1 MDNLKQ
7 LLKLFRNHTTICI
20 SEQDREMLLHS
31 LEFAYNDTQQS
42 TTGQTHFFLNY
53 GHPPKRNV
61 STCDTKNPHAEDHV
75 QYLLRLQEI
84 ARDAI
89 NDAQIVQAR
98 YADKHR
104 TKIPLMKPGDWV
116 LLRRKKADKTK
127 FAPIADG
134 PFQILKVGT
143 NNVKLKFPKKS
154 TAHPT
159 VNVSRVQLYFGPR
172 PEIFTEP
179 PKNDTEHD
187 YPVERVMGQKV
198 IDKVDHYYIH
208 WKGYPAEDDSWEP
221 VTNLAPETLKM
232 WENSKKT
239 RRTTQ
244 NGQQ

>member
-1 MDNLKQ
+1 
-7 LLKLFRNHTTICI
+7 
-20 SEQDREMLLHS
+20 
-31 LEFAYNDTQQS
+31 
-42 TTGQTHFFLNY
+42 
-53 GHPPKRNV
+53 
-61 STCDTKNPHAEDHV
+61 
-75 QYLLRLQEI
+75 
-84 ARDAI
+84 
-89 NDAQIVQAR
+89 
-98 YADKHR
+98 
-104 TKIPLMKPGDWV
+104 MKPEDWV

-127 FAPIADG
+127 FAPIADE

-154 TAHPT
+154 TAYST

-179 PKNDTEHD
+179 PKNDAEHD

-221 VTNLAPETLKM
+221 VTNLALKTLKM

-244 NGQQ
+244 NSQQ